1 VFTASKRTIFPLFF
15 ASAFASFSCSE
26 SEPPRSNLQARARP
40 SASVSTPLAP
50 HASSKPTVYP
60 PGRWRWA
67 ADRELESSVIWVS
80 HILIR
85 HSRSD
90 MKVMGNVF
98 DWRLDTPPPDRT
110 REQALALAN
119 GVASELRARP
129 DDFPLLARRH
139 SEDPTSAA
147 LGGSVG
153 GARASDYRFEPEVLD
168 AIAALSPG
176 QTSAVVETRHGF
188 QIFRLGATPDA
199 GNVSGEHI
207 VLGHE
212 GARWLDAVGC
222 PPPRRTRSEALALA
236 QRIHAELSADP
247 ASFAAQVREHSDYP
261 DQASG
266 GDLGT
271 WSVREP
277 TFTPRAVDRLRTLP
291 IGGISAPF
299 ENHYGIEIVRRTP
312 DRTRP
317 LYAMEAI
324 VLAFAAGD
332 ARSKREAL
340 TLAQGL
346 SRAVK
351 ERPSRFDELRA
362 KYCCRNTE
370 SWQEGRDDPALS
382 QTLAKL
388 EPGEIPDTPLL
399 RFGTWVIPK
408 RIDPSRLPVAP
419 VTRFAVPAPER
430 PTLEWILSS
439 LSERR
444 LAQEIVEVAGANP
457 SFATNDR
464 RRDLLQRVQR
474 NAEVAEASNDV
485 ASRSAFAASVRELF
499 EGSEMAENQ
508 TLLEARIGEKVLASA
523 LPRE

>member
-1 VFTASKRTIFPLFF
+1 VLAASKRTILPLIF
-15 ASAFASFSCSE
+15 ASALASFTCSE
-26 SEPPRSNLQARARP
+26 SEPPRSNLQPRARP
-40 SASVSTPLAP
+40 SASVSTSPAP
-50 HASSKPTVYP
+50 HASTEPTVYP

-85 HSRSD
+85 HSESD

-119 GVASELRARP
+119 AVASKLRARP
-129 DDFPLLARRH
+129 EDFPLLARIH

-168 AIAALSPG
+168 AVAALSPG
-176 QTSAVVETRHGF
+176 QTSPVVETRHGF

-236 QRIHAELSADP
+236 QRIHAKLSADP
-247 ASFAAQVREHSDYP
+247 ESFAAHVREYSDYP

-277 TFTPRAVDRLRTLP
+277 TFIPRAVDRLRTLP

-312 DRTRP
+312 DRARP

-324 VLAFAAGD
+324 SLAFAAGD
-332 ARSKREAL
+332 SRSKRDAL
-340 TLAQGL
+340 KLAQDL
-346 SRAVK
+346 VRVVK
-351 ERPSRFDELRA
+351 KSPSRFDGLRA
-362 KYCCRNTE
+362 KHCCLKPE

-388 EPGEIPDTPLL
+388 ALGEIADTPLL

-408 RIDPSRLPVAP
+408 RIDPSQIPVPP
-419 VTRFAVPAPER
+419 VVRFAVPAPER

-439 LSERR
+439 LSELR
-444 LAQEIVEVAGANP
+444 LAQEIVELAGAHP
-457 SFATNDR
+457 DFATSDR
-464 RRDLLQRVQR
+464 QRDLLQRVQR
-474 NAEVAEASNDV
+474 SAEMAEASNDV

-499 EGSEMAENQ
+499 EGSKATANK
-508 TLLEARIGEKVLASA
+508 TLLEARIGEKILASA
-523 LPRE
+523 LARE